1 MSTETVGVGGLPPIG
16 PAVLTMGVFDG
27 LHAGHRAILEAARSA
42 AVERGV
48 RSVALVFDPH
58 PEEVLR
64 PGLVVPYLAPP
75 AANLS
80 RIRHLGVDWALAIRF
95 DATLRSLSAE
105 DFLAAFTPA
114 LDLRAL
120 VMSPESAFGRNR
132 GGTVTRMREL
142 GLERGFDIIVVEPV
156 LVGGE
161 VVSSSRVRE
170 AIDAGDVATAR
181 LLGAAAYLEGT
192 VVPGDGRGREI
203 GFPNATIGFDYV
215 PAMPRTGV
223 YAGFVT
229 DMSEGATAAQPA
241 LVSIGVRPIDHDDGA
256 ILVETHLL
264 DFDGDLD
271 GHRIAVELFSRLRDE
286 LHFPTTG
293 AFAEQMHRDVAD
305 TRRAL
310 ADEHPTPT

>member
-27 LHAGHRAILEAARSA
+27 LHAGHRAILEAARSE

-80 RIRHLGVDWALAIRF
+80 RIRQLGLDWALAIRF

-105 DFLAAFTPA
+105 DFLAAFAPA
-114 LDLRAL
+114 LDLCAL

-132 GGTVTRMREL
+132 GGTVARMREL
-142 GLERGFDIIVVEPV
+142 GLERGFDVVVVDPV
-156 LVGGE
+156 VVDGE

-170 AIDAGDVATAR
+170 AIEAGDVATAR
-181 LLGAAAYLEGT
+181 RLGVAPYLEGT
-192 VVPGDGRGREI
+192 VVAGEGRGREI
-203 GFPNATIGFDYV
+203 GFTSATIRFDYV
-215 PAMPRTGV
+215 PAMPRPGV
-223 YAGFVT
+223 YAGLASALS
-229 DMSEGATAAQPA
+229 DGAMPLQPA
-241 LVSIGVRPIDHDDGA
+241 LVSIGVRPNDEDDGA
-256 ILVETHLL
+256 IVVEAHLL
-264 DFDGDLD
+264 DFDGDLS
-271 GHRIAVELFSRLRDE
+271 GRRIAVELVSRLRDA
-286 LHFPTTG
+286 LHFPTTR
-293 AFAEQMHRDVAD
+293 ALLEQAQRDVVDA
-305 TRRAL
+305 RRAL
-310 ADEHPTPT
+310 AAEPPSPA